1 MNEPMSQPMNQ
12 SSVEEIFRDAVA
24 SVDTLPPPLE
34 AFRDHA
40 AQEQRKRRRRAR
52 LVAAVAV
59 VPVVLATATWIG
71 TRSDGDS
78 TAQAPPVVTM
88 VENSA
93 DIAWWGDGR
102 LHLANVT
109 VEVPPSGR
117 PLDHLAEI
125 NGGAV
130 YGDDTGAVVFVG
142 DDGEVTRIGTKAP
155 GARLVA
161 SDETGWVAWVD
172 PRDRSPELVVYDLT
186 ARDVLASRP
195 LPSAGAGAGPGG
207 AGAGSHPI
215 ALDGDKVYYTA
226 ADAEHEWTVPD
237 GETVPVQPSGLLAVA
252 NGTRVW
258 QVDPTTIT
266 MVQPFFSLS
275 FERAGSGAQI
285 SPDGNRVLTRTS
297 GVGQGGGRVRLYD
310 TRSGESLW
318 TGLTRRDVPIAATL
332 GPETEVSYLLAYRD
346 DESRREAFVRQ
357 SSSSPVELRT
367 CDHETRRC
375 RAVAQIPLVGAAPV
389 LAR

>member
-1 MNEPMSQPMNQ
+1 MNELQ
-12 SSVEEIFRDAVA
+12 VEEIFRDAVA

-34 AFRDHA
+34 AFRERA
-40 AQEQRKRRRRAR
+40 AHEQRRRRRRRTR
-52 LVAAVAV
+52 LVAAAAAV
-59 VPVVLATATWIG
+59 LVLLVTATWIG

-78 TAQAPPVVTM
+78 AARAQPVVTM
-88 VENSA
+88 VENPA
-93 DIAWWGDGR
+93 DIAWWADGS

-117 PLDHLAEI
+117 PPDHLAQI

-130 YGDDTGAVVFVG
+130 YGDDTGAVAFVG
-142 DDGEVTRIGTKAP
+142 DDGKVTRIGTKAA
-155 GARLVA
+155 GAPLVA
-161 SDETGWVAWVD
+161 SDESGWVAWVD
-172 PRDRSPELVVYDLT
+172 PRDGSPELVVYDLT
-186 ARDVLASRP
+186 ARGVLASRP
-195 LPSAGAGAGPGG
+195 LPSAGTRRDGAEV
-207 AGAGSHPI
+207 GSHPI
-215 ALDGDKVYYTA
+215 ALDGDTVFYA
-226 ADAEHEWTVPD
+226 AGDGEHAWTVPG
-237 GETVPVQPSGLLAVA
+237 GETEPVEPSGLLAA
-252 NGTRVW
+252 ASGTRVW

-275 FERAGSGAQI
+275 FDRAGSGAQM

-297 GVGQGGGRVRLYD
+297 GAGAGGAPGAVHLYD

-346 DESRREAFVRQ
+346 DESRRDAFVRQ

-375 RAVAQIPLVGAAPV
+375 RVVAQIPLVGAAPV

>member
-1 MNEPMSQPMNQ
+1 MNEHLNQ
-12 SSVEEIFRDAVA
+12 QGVEEIFRDAVA

-34 AFRDHA
+34 AFRERA
-40 AQEQRKRRRRAR
+40 AHEQRRRRR
-52 LVAAVAV
+52 RGTRQVAAAGA
-59 VPVVLATATWIG
+59 VLALLVTASWIG
-71 TRSDGDS
+71 TRSEGD
-78 TAQAPPVVTM
+78 TAAPAEPAVPM
-88 VENSA
+88 VENPA
-93 DIAWWGDGR
+93 DLVWWADGR

-117 PLDHLAEI
+117 APDHLAQI

-130 YGDDTGAVVFVG
+130 YGDDTGAVAFVG
-142 DDGEVTRIGTKAP
+142 DDGDVTRIGTKAV
-155 GARLVA
+155 GAPLVA
-161 SDETGWVAWVD
+161 SDESGWVAWVD
-172 PRDRSPELVVYDLT
+172 PRDGSPELVVYDLT
-186 ARDVLASRP
+186 ARGVLASRP
-195 LPSAGAGAGPGG
+195 LPSAGTRGDRDEADN
-207 AGAGSHPI
+207 HPI

-237 GETVPVQPSGLLAVA
+237 GGGTEPVQPSGLLAVA

-275 FERAGSGAQI
+275 FERPGSGAQI

-297 GVGQGGGRVRLYD
+297 RAGEGGAPAAVHLYD

-318 TGLTRRDVPIAATL
+318 TGLTRKDVPIAATL

-346 DESRREAFVRQ
+346 DESRRDAFVRQ

-367 CDHETRRC
+367 CDHEARRC
-375 RAVAQIPLVGAAPV
+375 RVIAQIPLVGAAPV

>member
-1 MNEPMSQPMNQ
+1 MNEPMNEV
-12 SSVEEIFRDAVA
+12 SVEELLRDAVA
-24 SVDTLPPPLE
+24 SVETLPPPLD
-34 AFRDHA
+34 AFRDSA
-40 AQEQRKRRRRAR
+40 AHEQRRLRRRTQ
-52 LVAAVAV
+52 LVAGAAAVLGLLV
-59 VPVVLATATWIG
+59 TATWLG

-78 TAQAPPVVTM
+78 AATARPVVTM
-88 VENSA
+88 VENPA
-93 DIAWWGDGR
+93 NIAWWADGS

-117 PLDHLAEI
+117 RPDHLAQI

-130 YGDDTGAVVFVG
+130 YGDDDTGAVVFVG

-161 SDETGWVAWVD
+161 SDENGWVAWVD
-172 PRDRSPELVVYDLT
+172 PRAGSPELVVYDLT
-186 ARDVLASRP
+186 ARGVLASRP
-195 LPSAGAGAGPGG
+195 LPSAGSSGDGAEAGGY
-207 AGAGSHPI
+207 PI
-215 ALDGDKVYYTA
+215 ALDGDEVFYA
-226 ADAEHEWTVPD
+226 AEDGEHAWTVPD
-237 GETVPVQPSGLLAVA
+237 GATERVEPSGLLAVA
-252 NGTRVW
+252 SGTRVW
-258 QVDPTTIT
+258 QVGPTTIT
-266 MVQPFFSLS
+266 MEQPFFSLS
-275 FERAGSGAQI
+275 FDRAGSGAQM

-297 GVGQGGGRVRLYD
+297 DTGAGGTPGAVHLYD
-310 TRSGESLW
+310 TRSGEALW

-367 CDHETRRC
+367 CDHEVRRC
-375 RAVAQIPLVGAAPV
+375 RAVVQIPLVGAAPV

>member
-1 MNEPMSQPMNQ
+1 MNEHLSQQ
-12 SSVEEIFRDAVA
+12 GVEEVFRDAVA

-34 AFRDHA
+34 AFRERAEH
-40 AQEQRKRRRRAR
+40 EQRRRRR
-52 LVAAVAV
+52 RGTRQVAAAGA
-59 VPVVLATATWIG
+59 VLALLVTASWIG

-78 TAQAPPVVTM
+78 AARAQPVVTM
-88 VENSA
+88 VENPA
-93 DIAWWGDGR
+93 DIAWWADGR

-117 PLDHLAEI
+117 APDHLAQI

-130 YGDDTGAVVFVG
+130 YGDDTGAVAFVG
-142 DDGEVTRIGTKAP
+142 DDGDVTRIGTKAV
-155 GARLVA
+155 GAPLVA
-161 SDETGWVAWVD
+161 SDESGWVAWVD
-172 PRDRSPELVVYDLT
+172 PRDGSPELVVYDLT
-186 ARDVLASRP
+186 ARGVLASRP
-195 LPSAGAGAGPGG
+195 LPSAGTRGDRDEADN
-207 AGAGSHPI
+207 HPI

-237 GETVPVQPSGLLAVA
+237 GGGTEPVQPSGLLAVA

-275 FERAGSGAQI
+275 FERPGSGAQI

-297 GVGQGGGRVRLYD
+297 RAGEGGAPAAVHLYD

-318 TGLTRRDVPIAATL
+318 TGLTRKDVPIAATL

-346 DESRREAFVRQ
+346 DESRRDAFVRQ

-367 CDHETRRC
+367 CDHEARRC
-375 RAVAQIPLVGAAPV
+375 RVIAQIPLVGAAPV

>member
-1 MNEPMSQPMNQ
+1 MNELSI
-12 SSVEEIFRDAVA
+12 EETFRDAVA

-34 AFRDHA
+34 AFRVRA
-40 AQEQRKRRRRAR
+40 AHEQRRRRRRRTR

-59 VPVVLATATWIG
+59 VPVVLATASWIG

-88 VENSA
+88 VENPA
-93 DIAWWGDGR
+93 DIAWWADGR

-117 PLDHLAEI
+117 PLDYLAEI

-142 DDGEVTRIGTKAP
+142 DDGEVTRIGTTAP

-161 SDETGWVAWVD
+161 SDESGWVAWVD
-172 PRDRSPELVVYDLT
+172 PRDGSPELVVYDLT
-186 ARDVLASRP
+186 AREVLASRP
-195 LPSAGAGAGPGG
+195 LPSAGARRGG
-207 AGAGSHPI
+207 AEAGSQPI

-237 GETVPVQPSGLLAVA
+237 GGTERVEPSGLLAVA

-258 QVDPTTIT
+258 QVDPTTIS

-297 GVGQGGGRVRLYD
+297 GSGQGGAARVRLYD

-367 CDHETRRC
+367 CDHEVRRC